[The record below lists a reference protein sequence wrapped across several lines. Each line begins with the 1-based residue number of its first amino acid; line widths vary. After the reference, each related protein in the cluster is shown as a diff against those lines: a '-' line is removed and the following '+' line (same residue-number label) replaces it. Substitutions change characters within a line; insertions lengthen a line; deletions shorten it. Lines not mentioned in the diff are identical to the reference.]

1 MRNFGHVEDGH
12 VGSISDLHLWKRIL
26 KMTAS
31 YSHWLILAVILS
43 FVVTFSTLALP
54 YLLQQGI
61 DHWILADDLGNEL
74 RFSGLTGVSLQYGF
88 LVAVTFF
95 TSFFQV
101 ITLEW
106 LGQSVMHEIRQKLF
120 YHVTRLDLGFLQ
132 SQPTGRLIT
141 RLTNDIQ
148 NMHEMFTSVLV
159 TLFNDSLRIVGILG
173 LLFWMDV
180 KLASMMSLFVPVSAL
195 ITYLFSRYAR
205 EKFAAIRSQLAVM
218 NAFLGESLAGMSVIQ
233 LFAQQLRSKKAFWAL
248 SEEYLQRCLRQIRL
262 FGTFLPVT
270 ELLGTL
276 AMAIILL
283 VGGNQ
288 VIEKELSIGELV
300 AFIAYMRLF
309 FQPLRELSQK
319 YSIVQSALASAE
331 RIFALLDKKNEIV
344 DPERPVAIDHL
355 SGEVEFRRIHFA
367 YKKDEEA
374 LSDVSLNI
382 PAGSTVALVGTT
394 GSGKSTLIN
403 LLVRFYEPQQGEV
416 LLDGVNIQQFAV
428 SELRRYIGVVLQE
441 VYILQDSLLANIV
454 MDTGV
459 SRKEVEHILSQTAM
473 NRFVDRLPDGLD
485 TVIGEG
491 GHELSTGEKQL
502 LSFARI
508 LCRNPQV
515 LILDE
520 ATASIDTESED
531 ILEQTIEKAFENRTS
546 IIIAHRLSTIRRAN
560 YIAVMRRGKVI
571 EFGRHQEL
579 LDQDGEYTKLVAMDQ
594 VAVGG

>member
-1 MRNFGHVEDGH
+1 MRDFGHVEDGQ
-12 VGSISDLHLWKRIL
+12 VGSVSDLHLWKRIF
-26 KMTAS
+26 KMTTS
-31 YSHWLILAVILS
+31 SSHWLLLAVVLS
-43 FVVTFSTLALP
+43 FAVTFSTLALP
-54 YLLQQGI
+54 YLMQQGI
-61 DHWILADDLGNEL
+61 DRWILAAHLENSV
-74 RFSGLTGVSLQYGF
+74 RFAGLADVSLKYGL

-101 ITLEW
+101 VTLEW

-120 YHVTRLDLGFLQ
+120 YHVTSLDLGFLQ
-132 SQPTGRLIT
+132 SQPVGRLVT

-148 NMHEMFTSVLV
+148 NMHEMFTSVMV
-159 TLFNDSLRIVGILG
+159 TLFNDSLRIFGILI
-173 LLFWMDV
+173 LLFWMNV
-180 KLASMMSLFVPVSAL
+180 KLAAVMALFVPISAL
-195 ITYLFSRYAR
+195 ITYLFSKYAR
-205 EKFAAIRSQLAVM
+205 DKFAAIRRQLATM
-218 NAFLGESLAGMSVIQ
+218 NAFLGEALSGMSVIQ
-233 LFAQQLRSKKAFWAL
+233 LFGQQLRSKKEFWIL

-262 FGTFLPVT
+262 FGTFMPIT
-270 ELLGTL
+270 EFLGTL

-283 VGGNQ
+283 VGGHQ
-288 VIEKELSIGELV
+288 VLEKELTIGELV
-300 AFIAYMRLF
+300 AFLAYMRLF

-331 RIFALLDKKNEIV
+331 RIFALLERKNKIV
-344 DPERPVAIDHL
+344 EPLQPAAIKDVR
-355 SGEVEFRRIHFA
+355 GDVEFRHIHFS

-374 LSDVSLNI
+374 LSDVSLVI

-403 LLVRFYEPQQGEV
+403 LLVRFYEPQQGEI
-416 LLDGVNIQQFAV
+416 LLGGVKIQQF
-428 SELRRYIGVVLQE
+428 STEDLRRYIGVVLQE
-441 VYILQDSLLANIV
+441 VYILQDTLLANII
-454 MDTGV
+454 MDTNV
-459 SRKEVEHILSQTAM
+459 TRQEVEQILDQTAM
-473 NRFVDRLPDGLD
+473 HRFVNRLPDGLD

-560 YIAVMRRGKVI
+560 YIAVMQHGKVV
-571 EFGRHQEL
+571 EFGSHQEL
-579 LDQDGEYTKLVAMDQ
+579 LERDGEYTRLVTMDQ
-594 VAVGG
+594 VAVS